1 VQGGPHHRWHIQHA
15 RDCGGRGRPDRY
27 RVGRL
32 ISGTF
37 SGGGW
42 ADRDNEYITHG
53 FTGDGVSEPGPCA
66 VNCTNDNEIYGF
78 HPNGAMIAMADGSA
92 RFLSNNV
99 PIRIVGALITR
110 SGNEV
115 VPADF

>member
-1 VQGGPHHRWHIQHA
+1 
-15 RDCGGRGRPDRY
+15 
-27 RVGRL
+27 
-32 ISGTF
+32 
-37 SGGGW
+37 
-42 ADRDNEYITHG
+42 
-53 FTGDGVSEPGPCA
+53 
-66 VNCTNDNEIYGF
+66 
-78 HPNGAMIAMADGSA
+78 MIAMADGSA